1 MTLNELQ
8 NILAQF
14 QNLNILVIGD
24 FFLDRY
30 LIFDPDLTE
39 TSIETGLNA
48 HQIVEIRN
56 QPGAA
61 GTVTSNLNALG
72 VGNIFALGIIGNDGL
87 GYDLK
92 KGLQNTNVN
101 TDHLIASPNRFTP
114 TYTKPINQKTKQE
127 HERQDIKN
135 RTPLSSDL
143 EDQIIQTLHQL
154 TPQMHGII
162 ALDQVQE
169 HNCGVLTDRV
179 INELSQLAKQ
189 HADKIFFADS
199 RTRIGDFKNVIL
211 KPNRTEALE
220 AIAPNHTGDVDQAFL
235 EQCAQSFS
243 QQTGKPAFV
252 TLDADGIL
260 ATDGNTHTHIP
271 GIKVPPPIDIVGA
284 GDSVSAAVVSALCAG
299 TTLANAAQLGVLVS
313 SITIQQIGTTGT
325 ASPKQIIERF
335 KKIKTSGTT
344 DKIR

>member
-1 MTLNELQ
+1 MTRTELQ
-8 NILAQF
+8 NLLTQF
-14 QNLNILVIGD
+14 KNLNILVLGD

-39 TSIETGLNA
+39 TSIETGLDA

-72 VGNIFALGIIGNDGL
+72 VGNIFALGIIGDDGQ

-101 TDHLIASPNRFTP
+101 TDNLIESSNRFTP
-114 TYTKPINQKTKQE
+114 TYTKPINQKTGQE

-135 RTPLSSDL
+135 RTSLSKDL
-143 EDQIIQTLHQL
+143 EDQIIQNLHNL
-154 TPQMHGII
+154 IPKMHGII

-179 INELSQLAKQ
+179 ISDLSVLAKQ
-189 HADKIFFADS
+189 HTDKIFFADS

-211 KPNRTEALE
+211 KPNRTEALK
-220 AIAPNHTGDVDQAFL
+220 AIAPNHTGDVDQSFL
-235 EQCAQSFS
+235 EQCAQNFS

-260 ATDGNTHTHIP
+260 ATDGNTLTHIP
-271 GIKVPPPIDIVGA
+271 GIQIPPPIDIVGA
-284 GDSVSAAVVSALCAG
+284 GDSVSASVVSALCAG
-299 TTLANAAQLGVLVS
+299 ATLANAAQLGVLVS

-325 ASPKQIIERF
+325 ASPKQILERF
-335 KKIKTSGTT
+335 EEM
-344 DKIR
+344 

>member
-1 MTLNELQ
+1 MTLTELQ

-14 QNLNILVIGD
+14 KNLNILVMGD

-30 LIFDPDLTE
+30 LTFDPELAE
-39 TSIETGLNA
+39 TSIETGLTA
-48 HQIVEIRN
+48 HQIIDIRN

-61 GTVTSNLNALG
+61 GTVTSNLQALG
-72 VGNIFALGIIGNDGL
+72 IGNIFALGIIGEDGQ

-92 KGLQNTNVN
+92 KGLQKTNVN
-101 TDHLIASPNRFTP
+101 TNHLFESPNRFTP

-135 RTPLSSDL
+135 RSILPSDL
-143 EDQIIQTLHQL
+143 EDQLIHALDQL
-154 TPQMHGII
+154 MPHMHGII

-179 INELSQLAKQ
+179 IDALSQTAQKYPN
-189 HADKIFFADS
+189 KIFFADS
-199 RTRIGDFKNVIL
+199 RTRIGNFKNVIL

-220 AIAPNHTGDVDQAFL
+220 AIAPHHTGDVDQHFL
-235 EQCAQSFS
+235 ENCARTFS
-243 QQTGKPAFV
+243 QKTGKPAFV

-260 ATDGNTHTHIP
+260 ATDGHTLTHIP

-284 GDSVSAAVVSALCAG
+284 GDSVSASVVSALCAKA
-299 TTLANAAQLGVLVS
+299 TLPQAAQLGVLVS
-313 SITIQQIGTTGT
+313 SLTIQQIGTTGT

-335 KKIKTSGTT
+335 QKIKTIGTT
-344 DKIR
+344 DTIR

>member
-1 MTLNELQ
+1 MTLIELQ

-14 QNLNILVIGD
+14 KNLNILVIGD

-30 LIFDPDLTE
+30 LIFDPDLAE
-39 TSIETGLNA
+39 TSIETGLDA

-61 GTVTSNLNALG
+61 GTVTSNLHALG
-72 VGNIFALGIIGNDGL
+72 VGNIFALGVIGDDGQ

-92 KGLQNTNVN
+92 KGLQNTTVN
-101 TDHLIASPNRFTP
+101 TDNLIESPHRFTP
-114 TYTKPINQKTKQE
+114 TYTKPINQKTGRE

-135 RTPLSSDL
+135 RVPLATDL
-143 EDQIIQTLHQL
+143 EDHIIQTLHQL
-154 TPQMHGII
+154 IPQMHGII

-179 INELSQLAKQ
+179 ISKLSNLAKQ
-189 HADKIFFADS
+189 HTDKIFFADS

-220 AIAPNHTGDVDQAFL
+220 AIAPTHTGEINQNFL
-235 EQCAQSFS
+235 EQCARTFS

-260 ATDGNTHTHIP
+260 ATNGDTLTHIP

-284 GDSVSAAVVSALCAG
+284 GDSVSASVVSALCAG
-299 TTLANAAQLGVLVS
+299 ATLANAAQLGVLVS

-335 KKIKTSGTT
+335 QETNHQT
-344 DKIR
+344 

>member
-1 MTLNELQ
+1 MTLSELQ
-8 NILAQF
+8 NILTQF
-14 QNLNILVIGD
+14 KNLNILVIGD

-30 LIFDPDLTE
+30 LMLNPDLIE
-39 TSIETGLNA
+39 TSIETDLEA
-48 HQIVEIRN
+48 HQVVAIRN

-61 GTVTSNLNALG
+61 GTITSNLNALG
-72 VGNIFALGIIGNDGL
+72 VGHIFALGIVGDDGQ

-101 TDHLIASPNRFTP
+101 TDHLITSPNVFTP
-114 TYTKPINQKTKQE
+114 TYIKPINQKTNQE

-135 RTPLSSDL
+135 RTPISADL
-143 EDQIIQTLHQL
+143 EDQLIHALDQL
-154 TPQMHGII
+154 VPKMHGII

-179 INELSQLAKQ
+179 TTHLSYLAKQ
-189 HADKIFFADS
+189 HTDKIFFADS

-220 AIAPNHTGDVDQAFL
+220 AIAPNHMGQIDQTFL
-235 EQCAQSFS
+235 EQCARTFS
-243 QQTGKPAFV
+243 QKTGKPAFV

-260 ATDGNTHTHIP
+260 ATNGDTITHIP
-271 GIKVPPPIDIVGA
+271 GIKIPPPIDIVGA
-284 GDSVSAAVVSALCAG
+284 GDSVSASVASALCAG
-299 TTLANAAQLGVLVS
+299 ASLANAAQLGVIAS

-325 ASPKQIIERF
+325 ASPQQIIQRF
-335 KKIKTSGTT
+335 KEI
-344 DKIR
+344 